1 MSEPYRIRLDPIGG
15 VAGDM
20 FVAALL
26 DAFPDRAQLLEEA
39 LAALAPAEGVAWR
52 VEATTASGFAG
63 RRFHVSEP
71 HEKGHGHHSY
81 RTLMRRIRDAALAAP
96 VRDRALDIYARLAE
110 AEAAVHGGSLDDV
123 VFHEVGAW
131 DSLVDVV
138 AAACL
143 VESLG
148 RVEWFC
154 GPLPI
159 GRGAVRTAHGAIPVP
174 APAALRLL
182 QGMPVID
189 DGIEGER
196 VTPTGAAILA
206 HIAPSFDAFAAGRL
220 LGAGYGFGARALPGR
235 LNALR
240 MIVFAGAP
248 QQPGVAT
255 EEMVRLSCDLDDQT
269 PEDVAI
275 AVDRLRL
282 LDGVVDVTTSVA
294 AGKKGRI
301 ALRLDVL
308 ARPECLPE
316 AQTQLLEQTTSL
328 GIRWHT
334 VYRAVLPRNSEVVE
348 TSAGPVRRKRAE
360 RPSGPTFKAESDD
373 LAALGDTQEAR
384 NRIRLEA
391 EDGDR

>member
-1 MSEPYRIRLDPIGG
+1 MSDRLRIRLDPIGG

-20 FVAALL
+20 FVASLL
-26 DAFPDRAQLLEEA
+26 DAFPDRAPLLDEA
-39 LAALAPAEGVAWR
+39 LGSLTPPEGVSWR
-52 VEATTASGFAG
+52 VEAAKVSGFAG
-63 RRFHVSEP
+63 RRFQVSEP
-71 HEKGHGHHSY
+71 HAKGHGHYSY
-81 RTLMRRIRDAALAAP
+81 KSLIRLIGDAGLAAP

-131 DSLVDVV
+131 DSVVDVV

-143 VESLG
+143 IESLSP
-148 RVEWFC
+148 VEWFC

-182 QGMPVID
+182 RGMPVVD

-196 VTPTGAAILA
+196 ITPTGAAILA
-206 HIAPSFDAFAAGRL
+206 HIAPRFDTFPAGRL

-240 MIVFAGAP
+240 MIVFAAAP
-248 QQPGVAT
+248 QRPEVAT

-282 LDGVVDVTTSVA
+282 IEGVVDVTTSVA

-316 AQTQLLEQTTSL
+316 AQSQLLEQTTSL

-334 VYRAVLPRNSEVVE
+334 VYRAVLPRGSEVVE
-348 TSAGPVRRKRAE
+348 TSAGPVRRKRAD
-360 RPSGPTFKAESDD
+360 RSAGPTFKAESDD
-373 LAALGDTQEAR
+373 IAALGDTHEAR
-384 NRIRLEA
+384 KRIRIEA